1 MIAIKTLWYQHKNK
15 HIDKLNRT
23 ERSEINPCIYVVII
37 LTKVTRIHN
46 KERIPSSKSDAQ
58 KMDIHM
64 KKEKKKKEIGAY
76 LIPVTEGQVLQDSS
90 SMRYRK

>member
-1 MIAIKTLWYQHKNK
+1 M
-15 HIDKLNRT
+15 
-23 ERSEINPCIYVVII
+23 
-37 LTKVTRIHN
+37 TRIHN

-90 SMRYRK
+90 STRYRK